1 MKCNEIAV
9 ITTSVSHSVMQT
21 AEEYSR
27 SKYVHL
33 GNVSVT
39 CDIFFILKISRKM
52 QHHVAGSNKY
62 NTWLSSPSSITIIK
76 NKHDH
81 KGAAG
86 IWATASG

>member
-1 MKCNEIAV
+1 
-9 ITTSVSHSVMQT
+9 
-21 AEEYSR
+21 
-27 SKYVHL
+27 
-33 GNVSVT
+33 
-39 CDIFFILKISRKM
+39 M

-86 IWATASG
+86 IWATASGYAMNASPGPKT